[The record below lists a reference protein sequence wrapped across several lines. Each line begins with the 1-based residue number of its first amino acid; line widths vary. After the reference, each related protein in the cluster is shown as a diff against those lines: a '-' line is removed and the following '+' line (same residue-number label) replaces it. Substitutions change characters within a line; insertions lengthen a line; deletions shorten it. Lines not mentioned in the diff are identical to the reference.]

1 MHFQQN
7 ATNYHNIF
15 TTKMHFITFNFKR
28 QLNFTK
34 ILNVTAHFANFEIRG
49 WVSDSPNLISCSN
62 FLRVCA
68 FFLTWTRAE
77 KPLSQRCIVGN
88 ESNIRQASS
97 ELWVYSSPDPRK
109 WHFMKNIMCWWIIPK
124 ITIGTVINRKYWLQ
138 PERQWTD
145 FV

>member
-49 WVSDSPNLISCSN
+49 
-62 FLRVCA
+62 
-68 FFLTWTRAE
+68 
-77 KPLSQRCIVGN
+77 
-88 ESNIRQASS
+88 
-97 ELWVYSSPDPRK
+97 
-109 WHFMKNIMCWWIIPK
+109 
-124 ITIGTVINRKYWLQ
+124 
-138 PERQWTD
+138 
-145 FV
+145 